1 MKTYWLK
8 FGPTSAADYT
18 GLFPTFTIFNSLG
31 ITALAAPGITEIPA
45 ASGLYRFQYDPT
57 TPIVFECDGGATLSS
72 SLRYIVG
79 SLDPNDKIDEDVTA
93 LGTSI
98 TAISSTQLALGSSL
112 NFLSVSLGY
121 SISALGDTLIATGL
135 TLATIGNT
143 ILALNTTI
151 GTTASSF
158 GDTNID
164 PETIFGMTKRLQEIL
179 EGDAG
184 FNKTTGVW
192 NIYSRGSSTLLRS
205 KQLSDGQTSA
215 TKV

>member
-57 TPIVFECDGGATLSS
+57 TSIVFQCDGGATLAK
-72 SLRYIVG
+72 SLRYING
-79 SLDPNDKIDEDVTA
+79 SLDPSDKVDEDVA
-93 LGTSI
+93 
-98 TAISSTQLALGSSL
+98 ALGSSL
-112 NFLSVSLGY
+112 VALSSTQIAMGATVVYISE
-121 SISALGDTLIATGL
+121 SIGGIGSTIVANGNTLVA
-135 TLATIGNT
+135 IGNT
-143 ILALNTTI
+143 LFALNSTI
-151 GTTASSF
+151 GTTAASF
-158 GDTNID
+158 GDTAID